1 MDKIKMPQWVLNVMV
16 IIIVAAYG
24 FIFSSVLDRVT
35 KNETR
40 IEQFNPVL
48 MQIQTDLSAIKTN
61 LEWLMNANNISRD

>member
-1 MDKIKMPQWVLNVMV
+1 MPQWVLNVMV